1 VGLAL
6 ADQVADAGRRD
17 EDLGGDAAAHA
28 VGGRDQRLGDDA
40 LQADRELHADLALL
54 MGGEDVD
61 DAVDG
66 LRRVLGVER
75 REDEVAGLRRGQGGP
90 DRLHVAHLADEDH
103 VGVLAQ
109 GGLEGHGEG
118 LGVRAE
124 LALVDQAPLV
134 RVEELD
140 RVLDGHDV
148 LVARLVDLVDQ
159 RGERRR
165 LARAVGP
172 VTSTRPRGLV
182 ENSRMTGGR
191 PSCSIGTVSLGI
203 RRNAA
208 PIEPFCM

>member
-1 VGLAL
+1 MMRSTVCGASWVWS
-6 ADQVADAGRRD
+6 VAKTRWPVSAG
-17 EDLGGDAAAHA
+17 
-28 VGGRDQRLGDDA
+28 
-40 LQADRELHADLALL
+40 
-54 MGGEDVD
+54 
-61 DAVDG
+61 
-66 LRRVLGVER
+66 
-75 REDEVAGLRRGQGGP
+75 GQGGP

-172 VTSTRPRGLV
+172 VTRTMPRGL
-182 ENSRMTGGR
+182 EANSRMTGGR
-191 PSCSIGTVSLGI
+191 PELLDRDGLRGDQAE
-203 RRNAA
+203 RA
-208 PIEPFCM
+208 PKEPFCMYALTRKRA